1 MTSLLGKTLQNGKY
15 TLDQELG
22 RGGFGITFKATH
34 HLLGQPVVIKTLNEV
49 IGQDPNY
56 ADYLRKFQDE
66 ARRLALCLHPNIVRV
81 SDFFTEAGH
90 AYMVMEFIDGTSL
103 DQVIFPDQPL
113 PETTAIHYVQQV
125 GEALRVVHQN
135 GLLHRDVKPH
145 NIMRRRGTDQVVL
158 IDFGTAREFALGTTQ
173 THTSLVSSGY
183 APIEQYLTQGQR
195 TPATDVYG
203 LAATLYS
210 LVTATAPVAAI
221 LRDRQPLPD
230 PRSLRPDL
238 SAATNQAII
247 RGMAMEA
254 QHRPPSVDDWLAL
267 LNRPEVGASSAT
279 PVEILAPA
287 PAQTEK
293 TLAIA
298 SPPGITNPAPSADGH
313 HPGMRR
319 WLIGLLGLS
328 LLTLLGVTVGAFY
341 LRSRKPT
348 TVIAPSSPDL
358 PPASPPA
365 ALPSPSPSPVRPKPS
380 PSLNPN
386 PLPTGSPTTAPTPTP
401 TPDPV
406 TPPPSPLPE
415 PEYSQAIPV
424 VPGIVPGTPEA
435 DVIAQLGKPQRETP
449 GFFPNTR
456 AVLYELR
463 QKEIVLG
470 YIYDLTSNRV
480 RQSEASFASTAD
492 PLQMKVA
499 LNNMLAGRASLKILQ
514 GLEQIQQRQTNK
526 FSFERGGFKGVI
538 ERNAQDRIY
547 MAVWEADLHD

>member
-34 HLLGQPVVIKTLNEV
+34 HLLGQPVVIKTLNEM

-56 ADYLRKFQDE
+56 ADYQRKFQDE

-113 PETTAIHYVQQV
+113 PETTAIHYIQQV
-125 GEALRVVHQN
+125 GEALKVVHRN

-210 LVTATAPVAAI
+210 LVTAVAPVAAI

-254 QHRPPSVDDWLAL
+254 QHRPSSVDDWLTL
-267 LNRPEVGASSAT
+267 LNRPEAGASAAV
-279 PVEILAPA
+279 PVERLAQGST
-287 PAQTEK
+287 QTEK
-293 TLAIA
+293 TLTIA
-298 SPPGITNPAPSADGH
+298 LPAGITNPALSPDAHHSTGH
-313 HPGMRR
+313 R
-319 WLIGLLGLS
+319 WLTGLLGLS
-328 LLTLLGVTVGAFY
+328 LLTLLGVTVGAFH
-341 LRSRKPT
+341 LRSRQPT
-348 TVIAPSSPDL
+348 AVMVPSPSDS
-358 PPASPPA
+358 PPASPPVTPPR
-365 ALPSPSPSPVRPKPS
+365 PSSSPVRPKPS
-380 PSLNPN
+380 PSLNPS

-401 TPDPV
+401 FTPS
-406 TPPPSPLPE
+406 PSPLPE
-415 PEYSQAIPV
+415 PEYSQEIPV

-499 LNNMLAGRASLKILQ
+499 LNNMLAGRANLKILQ
-514 GLEQIQQRQTNK
+514 GLEQIQQRQMNQ
-526 FSFERGGFKGVI
+526 FSFEREGFKGVI
-538 ERNAQDRIY
+538 ERNEQDRIY